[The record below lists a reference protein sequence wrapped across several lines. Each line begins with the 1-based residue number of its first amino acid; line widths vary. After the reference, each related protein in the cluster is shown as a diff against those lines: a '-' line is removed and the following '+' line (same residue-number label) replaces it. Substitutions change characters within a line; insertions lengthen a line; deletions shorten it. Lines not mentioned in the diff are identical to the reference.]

1 MMKKLTALLIGSVL
15 LSGCANNVPLKKQ
28 TQSGKPEGIYTNTTK
43 EAIRDL
49 LVAYCNEKGF
59 MVVESST
66 SSVLCSK
73 ETEGGSAILT
83 QLMIGNSYS
92 TTPIGKIRFTI
103 GSVNDSIKV
112 WADMWVETQM
122 AMGQMRQMPI
132 TDNKSRNAVQEKLDS
147 LRP

>member
-1 MMKKLTALLIGSVL
+1 MKRLAVLLIGSAL
-15 LSGCANNVPLKKQ
+15 LSGCANNIPLKKQ
-28 TQSGKPEGIYTNTTK
+28 TQSGKPEGVYTNTTK
-43 EAIRDL
+43 EAVRDS

-59 MVVESST
+59 MVVESSA

-92 TTPIGKIRFTI
+92 TTPVGKIRFTI
-103 GSVNDSIKV
+103 GSVNNSIKV

>member
-1 MMKKLTALLIGSVL
+1 MKRLAILLMGSVL
-15 LSGCANNVPLKKQ
+15 LSGCTNNVPLNKQ
-28 TQSGKPEGIYTNTTK
+28 TQSGKPEGMYTNTTK
-43 EAIRDL
+43 EAVRDS
-49 LVAYCNEKGF
+49 LVAYCNEKRF

-92 TTPIGKIRFTI
+92 TTPVGKIRFTI
-103 GSVNDSIKV
+103 GSIGNSIKV

>member
-1 MMKKLTALLIGSVL
+1 MKKLTALLIGSVL